1 MIGVTITLF
10 TYAGHEAIPPVTTTG
25 CMLSASLIR
34 YADTMRCSVSADAS
48 CVPEPDEIVSLFLD
62 EFVALA
68 QLAGCTENLKVGRR
82 RDESKCTQPVPV

>member
-1 MIGVTITLF
+1 
-10 TYAGHEAIPPVTTTG
+10 
-25 CMLSASLIR
+25 
-34 YADTMRCSVSADAS
+34 MRCSVSADAS

>member
-1 MIGVTITLF
+1 MIGVTIKLF
-10 TYAGHEAIPPVTTTG
+10 TYADTMQSSLMTTE

-34 YADTMRCSVSADAS
+34 YADTMRCIVSADAS

-68 QLAGCTENLKVGRR
+68 QLAGCTENLQGVEGGGVASRELR
-82 RDESKCTQPVPV
+82 

>member
-1 MIGVTITLF
+1 MQSTEWFAHTMQ
-10 TYAGHEAIPPVTTTG
+10 TTE

-68 QLAGCTENLKVGRR
+68 QLAGCTENLQGVEGGVASRELR
-82 RDESKCTQPVPV
+82 

>member
-1 MIGVTITLF
+1 
-10 TYAGHEAIPPVTTTG
+10 
-25 CMLSASLIR
+25 MLSASFIR

-68 QLAGCTENLKVGRR
+68 QLAGCTENLQGMEGGGRPR
-82 RDESKCTQPVPV
+82 GVASRELR